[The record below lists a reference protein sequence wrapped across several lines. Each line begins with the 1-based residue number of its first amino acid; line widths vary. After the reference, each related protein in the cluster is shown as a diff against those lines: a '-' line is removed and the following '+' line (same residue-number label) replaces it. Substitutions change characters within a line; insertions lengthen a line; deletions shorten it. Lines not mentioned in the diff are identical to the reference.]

1 MMGSI
6 NDERG
11 LGFIPVLIIL
21 LVIGATAVAG
31 AAAYYVIR
39 DATTNEPE
47 QTAKFLPPDT
57 QIYIS
62 LKLLPGAGQLVKARE
77 IWDRFAEH
85 PGFQPAIDGWMD
97 ELQSEAGFGFREDVQ
112 PWLGPEVAVGII
124 DVVGSVI
131 ATGSGGEPIG
141 IVLIGTTDPALS
153 KKFLE
158 DLIAYLEENEEESF
172 ETEIYRDV
180 TIFKEASGFAQ
191 LAVAGDYLLSTT
203 DSDLMVD
210 TIDRIKS
217 AGDGQSLYSEARFQ
231 EFRERLPENR
241 FFTTYVDAKA
251 IWTDGKRQFG
261 AKIPPQLRRQVDES
275 ALDWVAV
282 TASFLDMG
290 VRVDVSAPV
299 APGSAKPWNAPISLE
314 STRIVPADSIA
325 FGSFRV
331 PTSFDPLRE
340 RLAGQ
345 TVGEIDPQLHSILAV
360 MVDPSIGEQD
370 GLDHVFDLL
379 LDRFEESVGMD
390 LERDLL
396 DWMTGEL
403 AFVFMPSDFEGA
415 ADDPLTAAVNAGLL
429 VQIAEGKQAEVNLAM
444 GKISDILEGF
454 GIVASPTV
462 HGAGTGAEF
471 GTSPF
476 LGNDVYKPG
485 YLILGGQLIIGTDT
499 EVFEQAASVEGGLR
513 QSLADDPEYSR
524 IANEFSSL
532 PEMLFYLN
540 IAELRTAIVAAL
552 DDEDLKQY
560 RSDAE
565 PFLDPLKSA
574 LITSVVERDV
584 RRGSLVITA
593 E

>member
-1 MMGSI
+1 
-6 NDERG
+6 
-11 LGFIPVLIIL
+11 
-21 LVIGATAVAG
+21 
-31 AAAYYVIR
+31 
-39 DATTNEPE
+39 
-47 QTAKFLPPDT
+47 
-57 QIYIS
+57 
-62 LKLLPGAGQLVKARE
+62 
-77 IWDRFAEH
+77 
-85 PGFQPAIDGWMD
+85 
-97 ELQSEAGFGFREDVQ
+97 
-112 PWLGPEVAVGII
+112 
-124 DVVGSVI
+124 
-131 ATGSGGEPIG
+131 
-141 IVLIGTTDPALS
+141 
-153 KKFLE
+153 
-158 DLIAYLEENEEESF
+158 
-172 ETEIYRDV
+172 
-180 TIFKEASGFAQ
+180 
-191 LAVAGDYLLSTT
+191 
-203 DSDLMVD
+203 
-210 TIDRIKS
+210 
-217 AGDGQSLYSEARFQ
+217 
-231 EFRERLPENR
+231 
-241 FFTTYVDAKA
+241 
-251 IWTDGKRQFG
+251 
-261 AKIPPQLRRQVDES
+261 
-275 ALDWVAV
+275 
-282 TASFLDMG
+282 
-290 VRVDVSAPV
+290 
-299 APGSAKPWNAPISLE
+299 
-314 STRIVPADSIA
+314 
-325 FGSFRV
+325 
-331 PTSFDPLRE
+331 
-340 RLAGQ
+340 
-345 TVGEIDPQLHSILAV
+345 
-360 MVDPSIGEQD
+360 
-370 GLDHVFDLL
+370 
-379 LDRFEESVGMD
+379 MD